1 MARRSRG
8 GRRNLKDEAD
18 DVGTKANV
26 EAEPG
31 AEAARSSH
39 VTAGRRE
46 HAVLELSATLASS
59 LVLEDVLSTVARRI
73 GEIMDVWWVDI
84 WNYSSER
91 DALIYEAYWCRGGVT
106 DEDLAYIGTV
116 TALDERPEFR
126 RLLEGKRAVEC
137 HIDDPDLAP
146 EERAAYEKWG
156 QKATLDAPL
165 IFGDRVIGTLG
176 VGETRH
182 VRHFTGDE
190 RELFEQLCVVAA
202 IAIHNAKM
210 FRRQEEQTRFMAS
223 LIDSSRA
230 ITSTVD
236 LHEVLDRVAREAATA
251 LAMTQAV
258 VYEYEPASESIVYR
272 VLYER
277 EPASVPHD
285 ELGSAYSFDAY
296 PGERTIVF
304 GDGPTVEHAGDPG
317 LSPDRAKSMEI
328 YAEKTALSVPLRY
341 GEERVG
347 ILRLYDMHEE
357 RDFTDA
363 ELQLARGLGEQA
375 AIAIINARLF
385 GQVDATQRRL
395 QALLDAGRA
404 LTSSLV
410 LEEVID
416 TVTRTGAAAL
426 ASPRCL
432 LYELDRAGDTLT
444 ARAYSEASPTPGYAE
459 IGVPLPLA
467 KMPGNRAI
475 LDSREPVVEQLSDRG
490 IDKYTRA
497 EMAHWGEFTALNVP
511 LFYKDEAL
519 GILMFIETE
528 AERHYT
534 PDEIALAAG
543 IGEQASIALQNAR
556 LYRRQEAQNLRLLA
570 LLESSRAMTASLSA
584 QQTIDGMKA
593 EISNLLSG
601 VDCKVGVHLRGD
613 DGAFE
618 TFATKDERRSTS
630 TRRRARTDAVVTAAL
645 EQKRPVQV
653 EPVKGRTRLV
663 IPLLVKGEPSG
674 FVDLSG
680 RLDRPFSEDE
690 IEVAQILA
698 NQTAVAVENARL
710 YERIE
715 RQAITDGLT
724 GLYNHREFHE
734 RLRAEVARS
743 WRYNTPVS
751 LIMLDIDDFKQFND
765 TYGHVVGDDV
775 LRAVGR
781 LLTTGLRRD
790 VDVAARYGGEEFAI
804 ILPNTAADAAH
815 AVGERMRATLS
826 RAGGAVAPLAAPV
839 GPPASDAA
847 AVAGSG
853 DAPAEPGHEGGA
865 ARVGE
870 RLRRQIEHATVL
882 TGAGSPL
889 EHVTV
894 SVGVAAFPDHAG
906 DAGGLLKV
914 ADDALYAAKRAGKNQ
929 VAVAGLADDE

>member
-1 MARRSRG
+1 MGETTGSGAVGPQNEAR
-8 GRRNLKDEAD
+8 
-18 DVGTKANV
+18 
-26 EAEPG
+26 G
-31 AEAARSSH
+31 ASPMTG
-39 VTAGRRE
+39 VPRE
-46 HAVLELSATLASS
+46 RAVLELAATLASS

-106 DEDLAYIGTV
+106 DDDLAYVGTV
-116 TALDERPEFR
+116 TRLDERPEFR
-126 RLLEGKRAVEC
+126 RLLEGRRAVEC
-137 HIDDPDLAP
+137 HIDDPELAP

-165 IFGDRVIGTLG
+165 VFGDQVIGTLG

-190 RELFEQLCVVAA
+190 HELFEELCVVAA

-223 LIDSSRA
+223 LIESSRA

-236 LHEVLDRVAREAATA
+236 LDEVLDRVAREAAIA

-258 VYEYEPASESIVYR
+258 VYEYEPTAEAIIYR
-272 VLYER
+272 ALYER
-277 EPASVPHD
+277 EPADVPHD
-285 ELGSAYSFDAY
+285 ELGTAYPFNVY
-296 PGERTIVF
+296 PGERAIVLS
-304 GDGPTVEHAGDPG
+304 DRPTVEHSGDVG
-317 LSPDRAKSMEI
+317 LAPDRARSMAI
-328 YAEKTALSVPLRY
+328 YGEKTVLSVPLRY
-341 GEERVG
+341 GDTRVG
-347 ILRLYDMHEE
+347 ILRLYDMRDE
-357 RDFTDA
+357 RLVTET
-363 ELQLARGLGEQA
+363 ELQLAQGLGEQA

-395 QALLDAGRA
+395 EALLNANRA

-416 TVTRTGAAAL
+416 TVTHTGAAAL
-426 ASPRCL
+426 GSPRCL
-432 LYELDRAGDTLT
+432 LYEYDRARDTLT
-444 ARAYSEASPTPGYAE
+444 ARAYAESSPTPGYTA
-459 IGVPLPLA
+459 IGVPRPLA
-467 KMPGNRAI
+467 KMPGDRRI
-475 LDSREPVVEQLSDRG
+475 LDSRAPVIEQLADRSV
-490 IDKYTRA
+490 DKHTRA
-497 EMAHWGEFTALNVP
+497 DMAHWGEFTALNVP

-528 AERHYT
+528 AERHYSA
-534 PDEIALAAG
+534 DELALAAG

-556 LYRRQEAQNLRLLA
+556 LYRRQEAQNARLLA

-601 VDCKVGVHLRGD
+601 IDCTVGVHLRDD
-613 DGAFE
+613 DGGFE
-618 TFATKDERRSTS
+618 TFAAEGERRSTS
-630 TRRRARTDAVVTAAL
+630 TRRLARTDAIVTEAL
-645 EQKRPVQV
+645 EQKRPVQA
-653 EPVKGRTRLV
+653 EPARGRTRLV
-663 IPLLVKGEPSG
+663 IPLLLKGEPSG

-680 RLDRPFSEDE
+680 RLDRPFSDDE

-751 LIMLDIDDFKQFND
+751 LLMVDIDDFKQFND
-765 TYGHVVGDDV
+765 TYGHVAGDDV

-790 VDVAARYGGEEFAI
+790 VDVAARYGGEEFAV
-804 ILPNTAADAAH
+804 ILPNTPVDAAH

-826 RAGGAVAPLAAPV
+826 GGGGGAAPVAGPVGSRRAGDAAPGADRHDSPAAPGHAGGAAK
-839 GPPASDAA
+839 
-847 AVAGSG
+847 
-853 DAPAEPGHEGGA
+853 
-865 ARVGE
+865 VGE
-870 RLRRQIEHATVL
+870 RLRRDIEQATVL
-882 TGAGSPL
+882 TDKGSPL

-906 DAGGLLKV
+906 DAGGLVKV
-914 ADDALYAAKRAGKNQ
+914 ADDALYAAKHAGKNQ
-929 VAVAGLADDE
+929 VAVADLAAQE

>member
-1 MARRSRG
+1 MSDTTTNGAMEPDGETRG
-8 GRRNLKDEAD
+8 AVAVSGEQNDR
-18 DVGTKANV
+18 
-26 EAEPG
+26 
-31 AEAARSSH
+31 
-39 VTAGRRE
+39 
-46 HAVLELSATLASS
+46 AVLELGAMLASS
-59 LVLEDVLSTVARRI
+59 LVLEDVLATVARRI

-91 DALIYEAYWCRGGVT
+91 DALIYEAYWCRDGVT
-106 DEDLAYIGTV
+106 DEDLAYVGTV
-116 TALDERPEFR
+116 TPLAERPEFR
-126 RLLEGKRAVEC
+126 RLLEGGRAVEC

-146 EERAAYEKWG
+146 EERAAYEKWN

-165 IFGDRVIGTLG
+165 LFGDQAIGTLG
-176 VGETRH
+176 VGETRY
-182 VRHFTGDE
+182 VRHFSPEE
-190 RELFEQLCVVAA
+190 RRLFEQLCVVAA

-210 FRRQEEQTRFMAS
+210 FRHQEEQTRFMAS

-236 LHEVLDRVAREAATA
+236 LDEVLDRVASEAATA
-251 LAMTQAV
+251 LTVTQAV
-258 VYEYEPASESIVYR
+258 VYEYDPAAEAIVYR
-272 VLYER
+272 ALHER

-285 ELGSAYSFDAY
+285 ELGTAYPFDVY
-296 PGERTIVF
+296 PGERTIVL
-304 GDGPTVEHAGDPG
+304 GDGLTVEHSGDAG
-317 LSPDRAKSMEI
+317 LSPDRARSMAI
-328 YAEKTALSVPLRY
+328 YGEKTVLSVPLRY
-341 GEERVG
+341 GDERVG

-357 RDFTDA
+357 RAFTDA

-385 GQVDATQRRL
+385 AQVDAAQRRL
-395 QALLDAGRA
+395 EALLDAGRA

-426 ASPRCL
+426 GSSRCL
-432 LYELDRAGDTLT
+432 LYEYDRAGDTLT
-444 ARAYSEASPTPGYAE
+444 ARAYSESSPTPGYAD

-467 KMPGNRAI
+467 KMPGDRAI
-475 LDSREPVVEQLSDRG
+475 LDSRAPVVEQLADRSV
-490 IDKYTRA
+490 DKHTRA

-511 LFYKDEAL
+511 LFFKDEAL
-519 GILMFIETE
+519 GILMFMETE
-528 AERHYT
+528 AERHYGA
-534 PDEIALAAG
+534 DELALAAG
-543 IGEQASIALQNAR
+543 LGEQASIALQNAR
-556 LYRRQEAQNLRLLA
+556 LYRRQELQNTRLVA

-593 EISNLLSG
+593 EITNLLSG
-601 VDCKVGVHLRGD
+601 VDCRVGVHLRGE
-613 DGAFE
+613 DGGFE
-618 TFATKDERRSTS
+618 TFAAEGERRSTS
-630 TRRRARTDAVVTAAL
+630 TRRPAKADAIVTEAL
-645 EQKRPVQV
+645 EQKRPVQA

-663 IPLLVKGEPSG
+663 IPLLLKGEPSG

-680 RLDRPFSEDE
+680 RLDRPFSDDE

-710 YERIE
+710 YEKIE

-751 LIMLDIDDFKQFND
+751 LLMVDIDDFKQFND

-781 LLTTGLRRD
+781 LLASGLRRD
-790 VDVAARYGGEEFAI
+790 VDVAARYGGEEFAV
-804 ILPNTAADAAH
+804 ILPNTPADAAH

-826 RAGGAVAPLAAPV
+826 GGGRAGTSDADATSVAP
-839 GPPASDAA
+839 
-847 AVAGSG
+847 
-853 DAPAEPGHEGGA
+853 GHAGGA

-870 RLRRQIEHATVL
+870 RLRRDIEHATVL
-882 TGAGSPL
+882 TDQGSPL

-906 DAGGLLKV
+906 DAGGLVKV

-929 VAVAGLADDE
+929 VAVAAAADE

>member
-1 MARRSRG
+1 MKTER
-8 GRRNLKDEAD
+8 
-18 DVGTKANV
+18 
-26 EAEPG
+26 PG
-31 AEAARSSH
+31 AEARGASH
-39 VTAGRRE
+39 VSGEHRE
-46 HAVLELSATLASS
+46 RAVLELSATLASS
-59 LVLEDVLSTVARRI
+59 LVLEDVLATVARRI

-106 DEDLAYIGTV
+106 DQDLAYVGTV
-116 TALDERPEFR
+116 TPLDERPEFR
-126 RLLEGKRAVEC
+126 RLLEGGRAVEC

-165 IFGDRVIGTLG
+165 LFGDRVIGTLG
-176 VGETRH
+176 VGETRR
-182 VRHFTGDE
+182 VRHFSDDE

-236 LHEVLDRVAREAATA
+236 LDEVLDRVVREAATA

-258 VYEYEPASESIVYR
+258 VYEYEPAAEAIVYR
-272 VLYER
+272 ALYER

-285 ELGSAYSFDAY
+285 ELGTAYPFDAW
-296 PGERTIVF
+296 PGERAIVF
-304 GDGPTVEHAGDPG
+304 GDGLTVEHVGDAG
-317 LSPDRAKSMEI
+317 LSPDRARSMEI
-328 YAEKTALSVPLRY
+328 YGEKTVLSVPLRY
-341 GEERVG
+341 GDQRVG
-347 ILRLYDMHEE
+347 ILRLYDMHDE
-357 RDFTDA
+357 RLVTDA
-363 ELQLARGLGEQA
+363 ELRLARGLGEQA

-385 GQVDATQRRL
+385 RQIDATQRRL
-395 QALLDAGRA
+395 EALLDSSRA

-416 TVTRTGAAAL
+416 TVTGTGAAAL

-432 LYELDRAGDTLT
+432 LYEFDRASDTLT
-444 ARAYSEASPTPGYAE
+444 ARAYAESSPTPGYAE

-475 LDSREPVVEQLSDRG
+475 LDSRVPVIAQVADQG
-490 IDKYTRA
+490 VDKRTRA
-497 EMAHWGEFTALNVP
+497 KMAHWGEFTALNVP

-534 PDEIALAAG
+534 PDELALAAG

-556 LYRRQEAQNLRLLA
+556 LYRRQEAQNARLLA

-584 QQTIDGMKA
+584 QQTVDGMKA

-601 VDCKVGVHLRGD
+601 IDCKVGVHLGRDEG
-613 DGAFE
+613 GFE
-618 TFATKDERRSTS
+618 TFAAQGERRSTS
-630 TRRRARTDAVVTAAL
+630 TRRLAKPDAIVIRAL

-653 EPVKGRTRLV
+653 GPVKGRTRLV
-663 IPLLVKGEPSG
+663 IPLLVKEEPSG

-680 RLDRPFSEDE
+680 RLDRPFSDDE

-734 RLRAEVARS
+734 RLRTEVARS
-743 WRYNTPVS
+743 WRYNTPLS
-751 LIMLDIDDFKQFND
+751 LLMLDIDDFKQFND
-765 TYGHVVGDDV
+765 TYGHVTGDDV

-781 LLTTGLRRD
+781 LLLTGLRRD

-804 ILPNTAADAAH
+804 ILPNTPVDAAH

-826 RAGGAVAPLAAPV
+826 GGGRDGASARGRRAGD
-839 GPPASDAA
+839 ASP
-847 AVAGSG
+847 VAGCG
-853 DAPAEPGHEGGA
+853 DAPAAPGHAGGA
-865 ARVGE
+865 AKVGE
-870 RLRRQIEHATVL
+870 RLRREIEHATVL
-882 TGAGSPL
+882 SDQGSPL

-906 DAGGLLKV
+906 DAGGLVKV
-914 ADDALYAAKRAGKNQ
+914 ADGALYAAKHAGKNQ
-929 VAVAGLADDE
+929 VAVADLTRAE